1 MEDDVQV
8 ADPPY
13 THCIVAGTIG
23 GSTGDLIMHSL
34 DTVKT
39 RQQGAPLVPKY
50 VNMGSAYRSIF
61 HEEGLL
67 RGLYAGVTP
76 AILGS
81 IPATAIFFGT
91 YEFSKRTLVDMG
103 MNDTVAPLLAGF
115 VGDFFASAIY
125 VPSEVL
131 KTRLQ
136 LQGRYANP
144 HFQSGYN
151 YRGTV
156 DAARTIYKTEGA
168 SALFHGYRATICR
181 DLPFSALTF
190 FFYEMFKRR
199 AREYK
204 GEQDMGLIFETL
216 SGAAAGALAGALTT
230 PLDVIKTRIQTQHP
244 DAVPLI
250 KPATDLPHGRPGTSN
265 TMSSKPGHAT
275 TSRNTLNFQ
284 AAHQMRQISTTSP
297 STSTPI
303 PSTYTLTTSN
313 PLRGL
318 GQIVQHEGLV
328 GLFRGIGPRTAWTA
342 AQSSIMLVVYENMLK
357 GFAGLESELVPAE

>member
-1 MEDDVQV
+1 M
-8 ADPPY
+8 
-13 THCIVAGTIG
+13 
-23 GSTGDLIMHSL
+23 
-34 DTVKT
+34 
-39 RQQGAPLVPKY
+39 VPKY
-50 VNMGSAYRSIF
+50 FSMGSAYRSIF

-91 YEFSKRTLVDMG
+91 YEFSKRNLIDMG
-103 MNDTVAPLLAGF
+103 TNDTLAPLLAGF

-151 YRGTV
+151 YKGTI
-156 DAARTIYKTEGA
+156 DAARTIYRSEGA

-204 GEQDMGLIFETL
+204 GDQDMGLFFETL

-244 DAVPLI
+244 DATPKAQGVAVKTTVSGTPPLSS
-250 KPATDLPHGRPGTSN
+250 ATQSVSQRRD
-265 TMSSKPGHAT
+265 
-275 TSRNTLNFQ
+275 LNFHTAQ
-284 AAHQMRQISTTSP
+284 QIRQISTTSP
-297 STSTPI
+297 STSTPM
-303 PSTYTLTTSN
+303 PSSYTLTTSN

-318 GQIVQHEGLV
+318 GQIFHHEGVV

-342 AQSSIMLVVYENMLK
+342 AQSSIMLVIYENMLK
-357 GFAGLESELVPAE
+357 GLAVLEPDVSRIAE

>member
-1 MEDDVQV
+1 MFFCLSFQ
-8 ADPPY
+8 
-13 THCIVAGTIG
+13 CIVAGTIG

-39 RQQGAPLVPKY
+39 RQQGAPLVSKY
-50 VNMGSAYRSIF
+50 FNMGSAYRSIF
-61 HEEGLL
+61 HEEGLF

-81 IPATAIFFGT
+81 IPGTAIFFGT
-91 YEFSKRTLVDMG
+91 YEFSKRNFVDMG
-103 MNDTVAPLLAGF
+103 INDTIAPLLAGF
-115 VGDFFASAIY
+115 LGDFCASAIY

-136 LQGRYANP
+136 LQGRFANP
-144 HFQSGYN
+144 HFKSGYN
-151 YRGTV
+151 YRGTI
-156 DAARTIYKTEGA
+156 DAARTIYKVEGA

-204 GEQDMGLIFETL
+204 GDQDMGLLFETL
-216 SGAAAGALAGALTT
+216 SGAMAGALAGALTT

-244 DAVPLI
+244 DATPTPPLL
-250 KPATDLPHGRPGTSN
+250 KQHSSPVGPSSNSTTPHPI
-265 TMSSKPGHAT
+265 
-275 TSRNTLNFQ
+275 RNNISFTPVQ
-284 AAHQMRQISTTSP
+284 QIRHISTSSP
-297 STSTPI
+297 NTSTPA
-303 PSTYTLTTSN
+303 PVTYALTSSN
-313 PLRGL
+313 PFSGL
-318 GQIVQHEGLV
+318 VQIFRHEGIV

-342 AQSSIMLVVYENMLK
+342 AQSSIMLVIYENMLK
-357 GFAGLESELVPAE
+357 GFAALEPEIDRIAN

>member
-1 MEDDVQV
+1 
-8 ADPPY
+8 
-13 THCIVAGTIG
+13 
-23 GSTGDLIMHSL
+23 MHSL

-39 RQQGAPLVPKY
+39 RQQGAPSVPKY
-50 VNMGSAYRSIF
+50 FNMGSAYRSIF

-81 IPATAIFFGT
+81 IPGTAIFFGT
-91 YEFSKRTLVDMG
+91 YEFSKRNFIDMG
-103 MNDTVAPLLAGF
+103 VNDTLAPLLAGF
-115 VGDFFASAIY
+115 LGDFCASAIY

-136 LQGRYANP
+136 LQGRFANP
-144 HFQSGYN
+144 HFKSGYN

-156 DAARTIYKTEGA
+156 DAARTIYRVEGA
-168 SALFHGYRATICR
+168 SALFHGYKATICR

-204 GEQDMGLIFETL
+204 GDQDMGLLFETL
-216 SGAAAGALAGALTT
+216 SGAMAGALAGALTT

-244 DAVPLI
+244 DATSLSPILKQTSSSSAPI
-250 KPATDLPHGRPGTSN
+250 SSPPKAGRSN
-265 TMSSKPGHAT
+265 
-275 TSRNTLNFQ
+275 LNF
-284 AAHQMRQISTTSP
+284 HGVTQMRQISTSSP
-297 STSTPI
+297 STSTPMTT
-303 PSTYTLTTSN
+303 TYALTTSN
-313 PLRGL
+313 PFSGL
-318 GQIVQHEGLV
+318 VQILKHEGIV

-342 AQSSIMLVVYENMLK
+342 AQSSIMLVIYENMLK
-357 GFAGLESELVPAE
+357 GFAALETENARVAQ